1 VTIIKGKTAMDKHS
15 SLSVSRDGEKSLM
28 TLTTGV
34 NDIKLFSLLLMHK
47 ANKLVFACDNN

>member
-1 VTIIKGKTAMDKHS
+1 MDKHT
-15 SLSVSRDGEKSLM
+15 SLSASSEREKKFI